1 MSKTD
6 FKPGNFLYPAP
17 AVMVSCGDETE
28 KLNIITIS
36 WTGNVCTNPPVVYIS
51 VRPERYSYDIIK
63 RTGEFV
69 INLVNEKLAFECDF
83 CGVRSGRDIDKFN
96 HLKLTPEPAKK
107 INSFII
113 KESPV
118 NLECKVREVVK
129 LGSHDMFIA
138 DVVNI
143 QVDEALLDET
153 GKFHF
158 NSSNPIVYSHGEY
171 RGIKKEGL
179 GKFGYSVAKSENKKD
194 KAINKKEKNRGGKR

>member
-1 MSKTD
+1 MSKTN

-17 AVMVSCGDETE
+17 SVMVSCGDDIE

-83 CGVRSGRDIDKFN
+83 CGVRSGRDVDKFKY
-96 HLKLTPEPAKK
+96 LKLTPEPAKN

-113 KESPV
+113 KECPV
-118 NLECKVREVVK
+118 NLECRVKEVIK

-143 QVDEALLDET
+143 QVDESLLDET

-158 NSSNPIVYSHGEY
+158 NNSNPIVYSHGEY
-171 RGIKKEGL
+171 RGIKSEGL
-179 GKFGYSVAKSENKKD
+179 GKFGYSVAK
-194 KAINKKEKNRGGKR
+194 KEKTDKKSNIKKGGKR

>member
-17 AVMVSCGDETE
+17 AVMVSCGDNIE

-63 RTGEFV
+63 KTGEFV

-83 CGVRSGRDIDKFN
+83 CGVKSGRDVDKFS
-96 HLKLTPEPAKK
+96 HLKLTPKPAKK

-113 KESPV
+113 EECPV
-118 NLECKVREVVK
+118 NLECKVKEIVK

-138 DVVNI
+138 DIVNI
-143 QVDEALLDET
+143 QVNESLLDET

-158 NSSNPIVYSHGEY
+158 NNSKPLVYSHGEY
-171 RGIKKEGL
+171 RGIKEESL
-179 GKFGYSVAKSENKKD
+179 GKFGYSVAKKD
-194 KAINKKEKNRGGKR
+194 KAEKNKKNQQTKGGKK

>member
-83 CGVRSGRDIDKFN
+83 CGVKSGRDVDKFR

-113 KESPV
+113 AECPV
-118 NLECKVREVVK
+118 NLECKVKEIVK

-143 QVDEALLDET
+143 QVDENLLDET

-158 NSSNPIVYSHGEY
+158 NNSNPIVYSHGEY
-171 RGIKKEGL
+171 RGIKREGL
-179 GKFGYSVAKSENKKD
+179 GKFGYSVS
-194 KAINKKEKNRGGKR
+194 KKEKTDKNSNTKKGGKR